1 MVIDTKPP
9 ARNLGRRERKRRETA
24 THLAATAFRLFDALG
39 YEAVTM
45 ERIAAEAD
53 VAKGTLYNYFPV
65 KETIL
70 AHQFREE
77 IAAGMASHHDALA
90 RLPGFAAKMRYLL
103 RASAEWNRSR
113 RAYLPHYLR
122 FRMTVTNYGE
132 GRPLREEY
140 QSGTYRILEALFREA
155 QSTGDIR
162 RDLSPQHLA
171 ATFEFMLS
179 GEVMRWLN
187 QPSMDLTK
195 HFELALDLLLN
206 GAAAPNPAVR
216 TGARPAAHEAARRR
230 RKR

>member
-1 MVIDTKPP
+1 MTEPDPP
-9 ARNLGRRERKRRETA
+9 ARGPGRRERKRLATA
-24 THLAATAFRLFDALG
+24 RHLATTAFRLFDALG

-53 VAKGTLYNYFPV
+53 VAKGTLYHHFPV

-77 IAAGMASHHDALA
+77 IAAEMASRREALA
-90 RLPGFAAKMRYLL
+90 RQPSFAAKMRYLL
-103 RASAEWNRSR
+103 RASAEWNKSR

-132 GRPLREEY
+132 GRPLPEAYR
-140 QSGTYRILEALFREA
+140 SGTYRILEALFLEGQGRGEV
-155 QSTGDIR
+155 R
-162 RDLSPQHLA
+162 RDLSARQLA

-179 GEVMRWLN
+179 GTVMLWLN
-187 QPSMDLTK
+187 QPKADLARQ
-195 HFELALDLLLN
+195 FELTLELLLH
-206 GAAAPNPAVR
+206 GAAAAPA
-216 TGARPAAHEAARRR
+216 GRPAGRG

>member
-1 MVIDTKPP
+1 MIETEPP
-9 ARNLGRRERKRRETA
+9 NRSLGRRERKRRETA
-24 THLAATAFRLFDALG
+24 NHLAATAFRLFDALG

-70 AHQFREE
+70 AHQFRGE
-77 IAAGMASHHDALA
+77 IATGMASHQDALA
-90 RLPGFAAKMRYLL
+90 RLSGFAAKMRYLL

-122 FRMTVTNYGE
+122 FRVTVTNYGE

-155 QSTGDIR
+155 QSAGDIR

-179 GEVMRWLN
+179 GTVMRWLN
-187 QPSMDLTK
+187 QPSLDLAK
-195 HFELALDLLLN
+195 NFELDLDLLLN
-206 GAAAPNPAVR
+206 GAAAPNPAAR
-216 TGARPAAHEAARRR
+216 TGARTPAREAARRG
-230 RKR
+230 KKQ